1 MQRVAGVLLL
11 LVVAAA
17 GCAPAAAP
25 AARPSP
31 LDDASARRLI
41 LQHELTDV
49 RTGGSFTLG
58 GTGGVTVVVNA
69 AMW

>member
-1 MQRVAGVLLL
+1 VLRIAGMLLL

-17 GCAPAAAP
+17 CVPAAAP
-25 AARPSP
+25 APSP
-31 LDDASARRLI
+31 IPLDEASARRLI

-49 RTGGSFTLG
+49 RTGERFTLG
-58 GTGGVTVVVNA
+58 GTAGVTVVVNA

>member
-1 MQRVAGVLLL
+1 MLRIAGVLLL

-17 GCAPAAAP
+17 CVPAATPAP
-25 AARPSP
+25 SPSP
-31 LDDASARRLI
+31 LDEASARRLI

-49 RTGGSFTLG
+49 RTGGRFTLG
-58 GTGGVTVVVNA
+58 GTAGVTVVVNA